1 MAEKKVST
9 SFWVHTAPKSW
20 SKYTTNGPL
29 AHFKNCISSTQI
41 WYSFFVVAFALGFYI
56 MLHRDTSY
64 SEEKKVEEYP
74 FFDDP
79 FLSMIKTTTMF
90 VGEIEF
96 SNIPIEGPMLPL
108 RYIWS

>member
-1 MAEKKVST
+1 M
-9 SFWVHTAPKSW
+9 
-20 SKYTTNGPL
+20 L
-29 AHFKNCISSTQI
+29 IICIYLWLQA

-56 MLHRDTSY
+56 MLHRDTVSG
-64 SEEKKVEEYP
+64 EKKAEEYP

-96 SNIPIEGPMLPL
+96 SDIPVVDGPMRPL
-108 RYIWS
+108 RYINFSKKYISHFYWMVFK